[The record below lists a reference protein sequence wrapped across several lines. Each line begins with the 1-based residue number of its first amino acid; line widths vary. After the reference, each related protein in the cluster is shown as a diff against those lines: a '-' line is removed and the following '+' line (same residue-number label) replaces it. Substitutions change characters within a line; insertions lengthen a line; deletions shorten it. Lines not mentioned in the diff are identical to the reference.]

1 MSQYP
6 KAMTALSFTLPSFA
20 KINLYLEVLGRR
32 ADGYHDIS
40 TIFQTVS
47 LCDEISFTI
56 SPDLRLSCDDAA
68 IPAGEENLIIR
79 AARQLQAASGYSAGA
94 QIHLTK
100 RIPSPGGL
108 GGGSSNAAI
117 ALLGL
122 NRLWN
127 LNASRDE
134 LYGIA
139 AEIGSDVPF
148 FLYGGTAYGMGR
160 GEKLNQI
167 NDFSAKFMVIVTPKI
182 SVSTAWAY
190 DSLEAERLTSGGLI
204 RNLSVCRFASGVALF
219 TQSMMRND
227 FESLIYSRFPEIE
240 RIKVRLESLGASA
253 MLSGSGASVFG
264 IFENEETRQTA
275 LKALGDQADWRS
287 FAVATISR
295 SEYREALEQVF

>member
-108 GGGSSNAAI
+108 GGGSSNA
-117 ALLGL
+117 
-122 NRLWN
+122 
-127 LNASRDE
+127 
-134 LYGIA
+134 
-139 AEIGSDVPF
+139 
-148 FLYGGTAYGMGR
+148 
-160 GEKLNQI
+160 
-167 NDFSAKFMVIVTPKI
+167 
-182 SVSTAWAY
+182 
-190 DSLEAERLTSGGLI
+190 
-204 RNLSVCRFASGVALF
+204 
-219 TQSMMRND
+219 
-227 FESLIYSRFPEIE
+227 
-240 RIKVRLESLGASA
+240 
-253 MLSGSGASVFG
+253 
-264 IFENEETRQTA
+264 
-275 LKALGDQADWRS
+275 
-287 FAVATISR
+287 
-295 SEYREALEQVF
+295 

>member
-68 IPAGEENLIIR
+68 IPAGEDNLIIR

>member
-1 MSQYP
+1 
-6 KAMTALSFTLPSFA
+6 
-20 KINLYLEVLGRR
+20 
-32 ADGYHDIS
+32 
-40 TIFQTVS
+40 
-47 LCDEISFTI
+47 
-56 SPDLRLSCDDAA
+56 
-68 IPAGEENLIIR
+68 
-79 AARQLQAASGYSAGA
+79 
-94 QIHLTK
+94 
-100 RIPSPGGL
+100 
-108 GGGSSNAAI
+108 
-117 ALLGL
+117 
-122 NRLWN
+122 
-127 LNASRDE
+127 
-134 LYGIA
+134 
-139 AEIGSDVPF
+139 SDVPF

-240 RIKVRLESLGASA
+240 GIKERLEDFGASA

>member
-47 LCDEISFTI
+47 LCDEISFTN

-219 TQSMMRND
+219 RQSMMRND

>member
-240 RIKVRLESLGASA
+240 GIKERLEDFGASA